1 MEYLLNKIYSDPIYS
16 VKNLTTF
23 QLNYFLDYFKFECF
37 TEYYPTSQES
47 VEEDREMAYVI
58 YKNIKSEI
66 KQRVKLG
73 IPYQQLH

>member
-16 VKNLTTF
+16 IKSLTTY
-23 QLNYFLDYFKFECF
+23 QLNYFLDYFKIECF
-37 TEYYPTSQES
+37 TDYYPSSQECL
-47 VEEDREMAYVI
+47 EDREMAFAI